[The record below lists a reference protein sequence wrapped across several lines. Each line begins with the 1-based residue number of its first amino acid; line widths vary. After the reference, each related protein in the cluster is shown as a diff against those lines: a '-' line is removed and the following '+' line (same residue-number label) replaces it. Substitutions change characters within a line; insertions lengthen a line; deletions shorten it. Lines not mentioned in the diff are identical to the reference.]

1 MNKKTKFRDIVENT
15 DRFLVGVELE
25 TTRGLAMD
33 EKGESAKLLANRLSE
48 LEQVD
53 LICVTDNPGGNPHI
67 RPEILGQDLLSKG
80 TEVVVGVSCKDY
92 NRNGIESRLWAL
104 GSTGFENILASKCKC
119 ESMKIITYILG
130 ITIM

>member
-1 MNKKTKFRDIVENT
+1 M
-15 DRFLVGVELE
+15 ELE

-80 TEVVVGVSCKDY
+80 TEVVVGV
-92 NRNGIESRLWAL
+92 
-104 GSTGFENILASKCKC
+104 
-119 ESMKIITYILG
+119 
-130 ITIM
+130 